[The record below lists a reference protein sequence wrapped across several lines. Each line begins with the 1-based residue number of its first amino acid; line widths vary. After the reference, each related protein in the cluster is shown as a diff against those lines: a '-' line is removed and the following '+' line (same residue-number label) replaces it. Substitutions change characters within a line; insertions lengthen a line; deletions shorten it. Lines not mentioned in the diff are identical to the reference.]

1 MNQVMTALVA
11 AHNTAAP
18 VIEHIAKI
26 ETIKGYLT
34 SERVKIIQFTEE
46 LEKCRDKI
54 PAMEADI
61 LSANDPK
68 KVEAKRRTLRETQV
82 DAENLVSWISVL
94 QVTVSKLNRE
104 LTEAKANYNAAV
116 QRDVV
121 VPVFKEFDAAFKS
134 KLVELELFIKEWEA
148 GFSHFRT
155 SYGGESYPRLSG
167 LSPVIARAIG
177 C

>member
-11 AHNTAAP
+11 AHNKSAP

-34 SERVKIIQFTEE
+34 SERAKIVQFTDEI
-46 LEKCRDKI
+46 EKCREKM

-68 KVEAKRRTLRETQV
+68 KVESKRRTLRETQV
-82 DAENLVSWISVL
+82 DAENLVSWISII

-104 LTEAKANYNAAV
+104 LTDAKAAYNAAV

-121 VPVFKEFDAAFKS
+121 VPVFKEYDATFKA
-134 KLVELELFIKEWEA
+134 KLVELELFIKDWEA

-167 LSPVIARAIG
+167 LSPIIAQSIG

>member
-1 MNQVMTALVA
+1 MNQVMQSLVA

-34 SERVKIIQFTEE
+34 SERAKIVQFTDE
-46 LEKCRDKI
+46 LEKCREKI

-68 KVEAKRRTLRETQV
+68 KVEAKRRTLRETQF

-104 LTEAKANYNAAV
+104 LTEAKAAYNAAV

-121 VPVFKEFDAAFKS
+121 VPVFKEYDATFKA
-134 KLVELELFIKEWEA
+134 KLVELELFIKDWEA
-148 GFSHFRT
+148 GFSSFR
-155 SYGGESYPRLSG
+155 SNYGGESYPRLSG
-167 LSPVIARAIG
+167 LSPIIAQAIG